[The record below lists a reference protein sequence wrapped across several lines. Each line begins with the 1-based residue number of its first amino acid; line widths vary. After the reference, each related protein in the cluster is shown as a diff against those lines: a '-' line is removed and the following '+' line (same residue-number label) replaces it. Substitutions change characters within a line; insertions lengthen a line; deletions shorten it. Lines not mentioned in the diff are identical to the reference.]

1 MINFYDKAM
10 NPLEPIEFIE
20 ITWNRKWNEAGDFTI
35 YTTASEWNDKIKY
48 VNIDGRPETGIVKKT
63 VIEEKIEGTFVTVK
77 GYFLEKLLDLVQ
89 AREDSNA
96 FAKAADHTEWEFW
109 VSLEIDAHVLA
120 NNVIGVTH
128 QPRPSFLGGIHPAD
142 GSPWPDEVDL
152 SIKQGDNIGEAL
164 RNYLLLHNMS
174 PIIEIRKWTLAS
186 ELDKW
191 LMNPDEPHFT
201 YLIGPK
207 VGRDLSDKIIFGKG
221 YENVSRVEYQYDD
234 SDAFPY
240 YQIIQTMETTGF
252 SNEAI
257 ITDEGGNSRG
267 RITEFYIDENNR
279 PIDVDY
285 YPKKVIEG
293 NVSGIELKPANEA
306 QIREQMRQQAKV
318 DMLNHYRQETIV
330 ADIIQNNI
338 YYLHDYDIGD
348 LCSISFDE
356 IEQTFKARIV
366 EVNETYSKNRLELKI
381 TFGTPRKAKYIPVS
395 I

>member
-35 YTTASEWNDKIKY
+35 YTIASEWNDKIKY

-96 FAKAADHTEWEFW
+96 FAKAVDHTEWEFW

-120 NNVIGVTH
+120 NNVIGITH

-152 SIKQGDNIGEAL
+152 SIKQGDNIGEAI

-174 PIIEIRKWTLAS
+174 PIIEIRKWPLAS
-186 ELDKW
+186 ELERWEK
-191 LMNPDEPHFT
+191 NPDEPHFT

-240 YQIIQTMETTGF
+240 YQIFQTMETTGF

>member
-35 YTTASEWNDKIKY
+35 YTIASEWNDKIKY

-120 NNVIGVTH
+120 NNVIGVTQ

-164 RNYLLLHNMS
+164 RNYLLLHSMS
-174 PIIEIRKWTLAS
+174 PIIEIRKWPLAS

-191 LMNPDEPHFT
+191 LKNPDEPHFT

-207 VGRDLSDKIIFGKG
+207 VGRDLSNKIIFGKG

-293 NVSGIELKPANEA
+293 NVSGIELKPVNEA

-318 DMLNHYRQETIV
+318 DMLNHYKQETIV

-338 YYLHDYDIGD
+338 YYLDDYDIGD

>member
-1 MINFYDKAM
+1 MINLYDKEM

-35 YTTASEWNDKIKY
+35 YTIASEWNDKIKY
-48 VNIDGRPETGIVKKT
+48 INIDGRPETGIVKKT

-77 GYFLEKLLDLVQ
+77 GYFLERLLDLVQ

-96 FAKAADHTEWEFW
+96 FAKSTEHPEWDDW
-109 VSLEIDAHVLA
+109 VSATIDAVVLA
-120 NNVIGVTH
+120 DNVIGIEN
-128 QPRPSFLGGIHPAD
+128 QPRPSFLGGIHTAE
-142 GSPWPDEVDL
+142 GCKWPDEVSL
-152 SIKQGDNIGEAL
+152 SIKQGDNIGETL
-164 RNYLLLHNMS
+164 RNYLALWNMS
-174 PIIEIRKWTLAS
+174 PIIEIRKWPLGPVM
-186 ELDKW
+186 EKWDKD
-191 LMNPDEPHFT
+191 PDEPHFT

-207 VGRDLSDKIIFGKG
+207 AGRDLSEKIIFGKG

-240 YQIIQTMETTGF
+240 YQILQTMETTGF
-252 SNEAI
+252 SNESI

-306 QIREQMRQQAKV
+306 QIREQMRQQAKI
-318 DMLNHYRQETIV
+318 DMLNHYKQETIV
-330 ADIIQNNI
+330 VDIIQNNI
-338 YYLHDYDIGD
+338 YYLDDYDIGD

-395 I
+395 L

>member
-35 YTTASEWNDKIKY
+35 YTIASEWNDKIKY

-120 NNVIGVTH
+120 NNVIGATR

-152 SIKQGDNIGEAL
+152 SIKQGDNIGESL

-174 PIIEIRKWTLAS
+174 PIIEIRKWPLAS

-191 LMNPDEPHFT
+191 LKNPDEPHFT

-240 YQIIQTMETTGF
+240 YQIFQTMETTGF

-293 NVSGIELKPANEA
+293 NVTGIELKPVNEA

-318 DMLNHYRQETIV
+318 DMLNHYKQETIV

-338 YYLHDYDIGD
+338 YYLDDYDIGD
-348 LCSISFDE
+348 LCSISFD
-356 IEQTFKARIV
+356 
-366 EVNETYSKNRLELKI
+366 
-381 TFGTPRKAKYIPVS
+381 
-395 I
+395 

>member
-35 YTTASEWNDKIKY
+35 YTIASEWNDKIKY
-48 VNIDGRPETGIVKKT
+48 VNVDGRPETGIVKKT

-120 NNVIGVTH
+120 NNVIGATH

-174 PIIEIRKWTLAS
+174 LIIEIRKWPLAS

-191 LMNPDEPHFT
+191 LTDPDEPHFT

-240 YQIIQTMETTGF
+240 YQIFQTMETTGF
-252 SNEAI
+252 SNESI
-257 ITDEGGNSRG
+257 ITDEGGSSRG

-318 DMLNHYRQETIV
+318 DMLNHYKQETIV

-338 YYLHDYDIGD
+338 YYLDDYDIGD

-366 EVNETYSKNRLELKI
+366 EVNETYSKNKLELKI

-395 I
+395 M